1 MKLISQ
7 YRGLRREIYIL
18 FFGKMVTSLGSMI
31 WPVMT
36 MILSQK
42 LGFSAAE
49 ISYYFVGASVIMLPA
64 NVIGG
69 RFADRFNKKRLI
81 VVCDSISIVCFFI
94 SAVIPLGIGTVAL
107 FVLAGIFQSMESPAY
122 EALFAD
128 YDIVYK
134 VLSFQI
140 EYVTRAMKEPIR
152 LWQEGW
158 GVCQFTDGEIE
169 II

>member
-49 ISYYFVGASVIMLPA
+49 ISY
-64 NVIGG
+64 
-69 RFADRFNKKRLI
+69 
-81 VVCDSISIVCFFI
+81 
-94 SAVIPLGIGTVAL
+94 
-107 FVLAGIFQSMESPAY
+107 
-122 EALFAD
+122 
-128 YDIVYK
+128 
-134 VLSFQI
+134 
-140 EYVTRAMKEPIR
+140 
-152 LWQEGW
+152 
-158 GVCQFTDGEIE
+158 
-169 II
+169 